1 MSRSLTICMAGGGT
15 GGHIIP
21 ALAVAGA
28 LRAKGHEPFFIG
40 TRRGMEAR
48 LVPAANFPIEWIEIG
63 GLNRVSLSR
72 RLRTFWQLPASILRV
87 AKLFGERRPAAVF
100 SMGGYVAGPV
110 TLAARLKR
118 VPIVLMEPNAIPGY
132 TNRKMA
138 GSVRKAMVNFP
149 ETVDYFPK
157 GIAEQTGVPVREAFF
172 HVAPK
177 AGGKFTLLILGGSQ
191 GSQKLNETMRQAW
204 PLLAARKDALRI
216 VHQVGPKASG
226 ELAEEFRKT
235 GLDGEIVPFIDDVAG
250 AMAQADLLLSRSG
263 ASTVS
268 EIAAAGRP
276 AILVPFPFAADNHQ
290 LRNAESFARAGG
302 GLVIEEKDLNG
313 ERLAREVLALA
324 DDPERLQ
331 RMGEAARTL
340 AKPGAAARAVEI
352 LEQVAR

>member
-28 LRAKGHEPFFIG
+28 LRAKGHEPFFVG

-48 LVPAANFPIEWIEIG
+48 LVPAAKFPIEWIEIG

-118 VPIVLMEPNAIPGY
+118 VPVVLMEPNAIPGF

-172 HVAPK
+172 DVSPK
-177 AGGKFTLLILGGSQ
+177 TGGKFTLLILGGSQ
-191 GSQKLNETMRQAW
+191 GSQKLNETRMRCGSCTKWGRRPRASW
-204 PLLAARKDALRI
+204 RKSSA
-216 VHQVGPKASG
+216 
-226 ELAEEFRKT
+226 
-235 GLDGEIVPFIDDVAG
+235 
-250 AMAQADLLLSRSG
+250 
-263 ASTVS
+263 
-268 EIAAAGRP
+268 RP
-276 AILVPFPFAADNHQ
+276 AS
-290 LRNAESFARAGG
+290 RARSC
-302 GLVIEEKDLNG
+302 
-313 ERLAREVLALA
+313 RSST
-324 DDPERLQ
+324 
-331 RMGEAARTL
+331 M
-340 AKPGAAARAVEI
+340 
-352 LEQVAR
+352 